1 MHAAW
6 FATVAK
12 AGLTGRVGIGYDR
25 RLSICSGKDN
35 KVESAP
41 VETDKQAE
49 PPFEHLHLDIGSQ
62 HENFF
67 R

>member
-1 MHAAW
+1 MWFLLAALCGIR
-6 FATVAK
+6 AK
-12 AGLTGRVGIGYDR
+12 AGLTGGVWISYDR
-25 RLSICSGKDN
+25 GLSICSGKDN
-35 KVESAP
+35 KAESALSF
-41 VETDKQAE
+41 AE

>member
-1 MHAAW
+1 M
-6 FATVAK
+6 
-12 AGLTGRVGIGYDR
+12 AGLTGGVWISYDR
-25 RLSICSGKDN
+25 GLSICSGKDN
-35 KVESAP
+35 KAESAA
-41 VETDKQAE
+41 VGINEFAE

>member
-1 MHAAW
+1 MGHP
-6 FATVAK
+6 AK
-12 AGLTGRVGIGYDR
+12 AGLTGEGGISYDR

-35 KVESAP
+35 KAESAALY
-41 VETDKQAE
+41 AE
-49 PPFEHLHLDIGSQ
+49 PPFEHLHLYLGSQ